1 MDSAFSKWKSPVFE
15 AQENSLRD
23 PGLLSLDPSLG
34 STEGYHLLI
43 SHLFMEPIISS
54 VYDGNDLQDLITWC
68 VEKVLFF
75 SS

>member
-1 MDSAFSKWKSPVFE
+1 
-15 AQENSLRD
+15 
-23 PGLLSLDPSLG
+23 
-34 STEGYHLLI
+34 
-43 SHLFMEPIISS
+43 MEPIISS